1 MTFPIAGAGIGG
13 LTAVADLGADLGADL
28 TKYDR
33 PDLPAAF
40 TQSCLDGYQ
49 RDELPCG
56 TGGFDGGR

>member
-13 LTAVADLGADLGADL
+13 LTAVADLGADL

-33 PDLPAAF
+33 PDLSAAF